1 MEKKNQILV
10 WICEVLRVHF
20 PFISHQKSEAIP
32 KDFYSGRENCI
43 GNDPIIKAFIWKVGS
58 KGSPS
63 EFG

>member
-1 MEKKNQILV
+1 MI
-10 WICEVLRVHF
+10 VLRVHF

-58 KGSPS
+58 KGSRS